1 MLVTFALLSV
11 PPIETWSPLPV
22 TLNVP
27 SSFTPPVVVSV
38 APSPKLN
45 VALRA
50 ISTDLTEA
58 DVVRLSLPLS
68 MTATS
73 PDAAAV
79 PVLQSPGLPVQ
90 LPLPFQKSVAIA
102 RSSCDV
108 GPKPT
113 GSGISPPG
121 SCRDG
126 SRCAHR
132 VSPTPAHRREQARRP
147 CVYAVFGRLQARVYV
162 VKLQHCR
169 AAAHNRESLQ
179 RETTSRCKAACGV
192 AGECC
197 GPKKQ
202 AATWLQAGGKAA
214 RSPSEPEATARPPAS
229 PGSTSALLPDASA

>member
-162 VKLQHCR
+162 VKLHHCNVKQPR
-169 AAAHNRESLQ
+169 VARLHAGLRES
-179 RETTSRCKAACGV
+179 V
-192 AGECC
+192 AGRRNRPQR
-197 GPKKQ
+197 GSRQP
-202 AATWLQAGGKAA
+202 A
-214 RSPSEPEATARPPAS
+214 RLPGARRNRKRRS
-229 PGSTSALLPDASA
+229 GRRLHRDRL